1 MFTVSK
7 LKNGATLIKA
17 PIKGTKAVTIMVAF
31 PVGSRYENDKIAGA
45 SHFVEHML
53 FKGTQKR
60 PTHLEIS
67 RELEAQGAEFNAFTG
82 KDSTVY
88 YIKIDGKKINLA
100 LDLLSDMVFNSKID
114 EEEVKKEKG
123 VIFEEKKMYEDN
135 PRMHVDSLFEQVMYG
150 KNDLGRDIVGTND
163 SLKKITREDL
173 WNYYRGSYVPENAF
187 IGIAGN
193 FGKDVNAKIEK
204 YFGKIKKSE
213 VKKWFA
219 KNKFQRINPF
229 KNKSLFERVLV
240 QTRKIDQTN
249 VLLGFPGL
257 NYYDKRRYVLE
268 VLLNILGGGMS
279 SRLFTEIRE
288 KRGLAY
294 GIRADLDCLRDTGA
308 VYIRTG
314 LDTKRLREALQT
326 ILAEIKKI
334 KNKPVSLRELQDAKT
349 NLIGSLALSLENS
362 KTVAMRGAGDV
373 MFDKKIET
381 YEFISKK
388 IKSVTALQ
396 VQKLARDLFK
406 DERLRLAAIGPIK
419 KEQIIKILK

>member
-17 PIKGTKAVTIMVAF
+17 PIKGTKAVTVMVAF
-31 PVGSRYENDKIAGA
+31 PVGSRYENDKIAGV

-100 LDLLSDMVFNSKID
+100 LDLLSDMVFNSKI
-114 EEEVKKEKG
+114 EKEEVQKEKG

-135 PRMHVDSLFEQVMYG
+135 PRMHVDSLFEEVMYG
-150 KNDLGRDIVGTND
+150 KNDLGRDIVGTNK
-163 SLKKITREDL
+163 SLKDLTREDL

-187 IGIAGN
+187 IGVAGN
-193 FGKDVNAKIEK
+193 FGKDLHERMEK
-204 YFGKIKKSE
+204 YFGGNVKNE
-213 VKKWFA
+213 VKKWFK
-219 KNKFQRINPF
+219 KNNFQKVNPLKKISLSKRISIQN
-229 KNKSLFERVLV
+229 
-240 QTRKIDQTN
+240 RKIDQTN

-257 NYYDKRRYVLE
+257 NYYDKRRYALE
-268 VLLNILGGGMS
+268 ILAHILGGGMS

-294 GIRADLDCLRDTGA
+294 GIRADFDFLRDTGA

-314 LDTKRLREALQT
+314 LDTKRLEEALKT
-326 ILAEIKKI
+326 ILAEIEKI
-334 KNKPVSLRELQDAKT
+334 KNKPVGQDELQEAKT
-349 NLIGSLALSLENS
+349 HLIGSLALSLENS
-362 KTVAMRGAGDV
+362 KTVALRGAGDV
-373 MFDKKIET
+373 MLGKKIET
-381 YEFISKK
+381 YEIISKN
-388 IKSVTALQ
+388 IKSVTAAQ
-396 VQKLARDLFK
+396 IQKLAQDLFK
-406 DERLRLAAIGPIK
+406 KDRLRLAAIGPIK
-419 KEQIIKILK
+419 KEEIIKILK